1 MSGQR
6 ILVAED
12 NPVTQDLL
20 KFNLERAG
28 LVVTAASSGTSA
40 LQAAGEQQFDCI
52 VTDFQM
58 PGMDGETLSRNIR
71 QSTSN
76 KETPI
81 ILCSAKG
88 FEIDRDRL
96 QRECGITDFL
106 LKPFSPRLA
115 VELVLSLAGQSA
127 TTAATD

>member
-1 MSGQR
+1 MSGHR

-28 LVVTAASSGTSA
+28 LVVTAASNGTSA
-40 LQAAGEQQFDCI
+40 LQAATEQRFDCI

-58 PGMDGETLSRNIR
+58 PGMDGETLARNIR
-71 QSTSN
+71 ESTPN
-76 KETPI
+76 QETPI
-81 ILCSAKG
+81 VLCSAKG
-88 FEIDRDRL
+88 FEIDKDRL
-96 QRECGITDFL
+96 QQECGVTDFL

-115 VELVLSLAGQSA
+115 VQLVLSLASQA
-127 TTAATD
+127 AVTAAND